1 MGFDKN
7 LAMARRTKN
16 YTQEDLA
23 DKLNVTR
30 QTIYAWE
37 AGISTPTVS
46 MLKQISSVLDM
57 KLDDL
62 VSGFSID
69 EFPIKMPKYKLTSLG
84 KTKDFIITKEL
95 PNWFIDIS
103 KENDEVKWAMYENDG
118 RKDFSYSLRNIGE
131 TTIHKEKGM
140 RVEISEY
147 NPQGFQ
153 IQNRKS
159 YLVGQIVN
167 NKIRFLAKIDTDGN
181 NQTIKT
187 YKDSDFIKDWAI
199 GKDNAGQS
207 IELTN
212 LKMYDLECL
221 GKKYTVYE
229 NISKEKDQIIFTYL
243 TKNGQTLLWRRFD
256 HKISSKES
264 IVIDNIHYGFYYEC
278 ITDKILVK

>member
-7 LAMARRTKN
+7 LAIARKTKN

-69 EFPIKMPKYKLTSLG
+69 EFPIKMPKCKLTSLG
-84 KTKDFIITKEL
+84 KTKDSIITNEL

-131 TTIHKEKGM
+131 TTIHKEKGI

-153 IQNRKS
+153 VQNKKS
-159 YLVGQIVN
+159 YLVGQIT
-167 NKIRFLAKIDTDGN
+167 NKRIRFLAKIDIDGN
-181 NQTIKT
+181 DQTIKT

-199 GKDNAGQS
+199 GKDNIGQS

-212 LKMYDLECL
+212 LKMYELECL

-229 NISKEKDQIIFTYL
+229 NVGKEKDQIIFTYL

-256 HKISSKES
+256 HKILSKEL
-264 IVIDNIHYGFYYEC
+264 IVIDNIRYGFYYEC